1 MAQSR
6 EYTLDASGQWVEV
19 KALDPGTD
27 AAVIAEA
34 RVELASGN
42 PTVAKEI
49 LTNWLERPG
58 SLKSPY
64 AAEGYLLRGD
74 AKLAE
79 GREESAIRDYEQV
92 VTLFPSSEHFV
103 TALERE
109 FEIANTYLNGRRR
122 KVLGVRID
130 SGVPVA
136 EAIIYRI
143 GLRLPNSRLLER
155 AMLALG
161 DFYFRDRDLKMA
173 IQAYD
178 VFTAMFPRSEYL
190 SLAKQRRIY
199 ATIAMV
205 KGPRYDASPYK
216 DAIVLTREF
225 AEQFPREAEE
235 KGLSDALEVRL
246 VESIAQQRLQTARFT
261 MKRGD
266 DVGAR
271 YILNRIVRDTPETA
285 AAARAL
291 EILKDKGW
299 AVSTPGTATTLET
312 TPDDASGPRL
322 LGPNTPRTMKD
333 PNGPAPSVPD
343 ETPDET
349 PDKTPDM
356 TPDKGPEPTP

>member
-1 MAQSR
+1 MTLGAFTPSAIAQSR

-19 KALDPGTD
+19 KAPDPGTD

-34 RVELASGN
+34 RVALASGK
-42 PTVAKEI
+42 PSVAKE
-49 LTNWLERPG
+49 LLSDWLERAG

-79 GREESAIRDYEQV
+79 GREEAAIRDYEQL

-109 FEIANTYLNGRRR
+109 FEIANTYLDGRRR

-155 AMLALG
+155 ALLALG

-178 VFTAMFPRSEYL
+178 VFAAMFPRSEYV

-205 KGPRYDASPYK
+205 KGPRYDASPYR

-271 YILNRIVRDTPETA
+271 YILNRIIRDTPETA
-285 AAARAL
+285 AAARAI

-299 AVSTPGTATTLET
+299 AVSKPGSASTLET
-312 TPDDASGPRL
+312 TPDGAPGPTL
-322 LGPNTPRTMKD
+322 LGPAAPETRND
-333 PNGPAPSVPD
+333 PTGSMPSVPREPAQD
-343 ETPDET
+343 SPEGTP
-349 PDKTPDM
+349 
-356 TPDKGPEPTP
+356 